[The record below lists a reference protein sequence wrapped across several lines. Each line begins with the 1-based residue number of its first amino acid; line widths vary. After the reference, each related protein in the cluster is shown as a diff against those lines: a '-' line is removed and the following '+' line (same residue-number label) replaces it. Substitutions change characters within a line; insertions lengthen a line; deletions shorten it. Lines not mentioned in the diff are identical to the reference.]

1 MGMEAQAEFS
11 PHLKIRNLQVGGAE
25 GLLAA
30 RLYAVGEAAGKRDTL
45 IVFFHSGGFV
55 GGDLDEG
62 DTFLRHPGQPECQHR
77 GAGQYLHAGR
87 REAFPCCGGRCPRRA
102 AVGEEE
108 QSQIRLEWQAFDRGR
123 HRRAP
128 IWQQCAR

>member
-62 DTFLRHPGQPECQHR
+62 DTFLRHLADQCQHR
-77 GAGQYLHAGR
+77 WPVPTRWQ
-87 REAFPCCGGRCPRRA
+87 REAFPWRWKMPTPCCSGRRRA
-102 AVGEEE
+102 K
-108 QSQIRLEWQAFDRGR
+108 
-123 HRRAP
+123 P
-128 IWQQCAR
+128 N